1 MTLSLIESVI
11 IHTFGRNSLNPQ
23 RTAWRRLLFAIG
35 TAVALD
41 VVITQSLATL
51 RLPSDLFQSWL
62 TIMLILLVQIVIG
75 LIMLIV
81 RASSYGVRDDQINDI
96 LGAMPVS
103 EFSRWVVALIP
114 GLIVI
119 GLLVILSIGP
129 LIVIVSTLEMHWYL
143 FVLAINIGTLSGIGI
158 GTYQP
163 HASIGINFLLGAALV
178 AAELLLFERIMTV
191 YQIYQN
197 PSLIGFALLLLLI
210 TTPFYWLIR
219 SIQSWSESRQRNTAA
234 LLSFKLF
241 RVTMKNWLTH
251 KIIRHPK
258 IIRSAVVLTGISG
271 LLTYMWLQAGGGKD
285 PNVSVIIICLSFIAS
300 LAASDIRGLTRP
312 DAAPEILMVL
322 GSPHFVAQQIII
334 GFFLGAL
341 VTSPIW
347 LIIGITHPNHPVVSL
362 AILGQLALGSTIALL
377 ANTFFVPSQQDVT
390 AEFLSATI
398 STCLIIA
405 LEKVTTS
412 LKV

>member
-1 MTLSLIESVI
+1 
-11 IHTFGRNSLNPQ
+11 
-23 RTAWRRLLFAIG
+23 
-35 TAVALD
+35 
-41 VVITQSLATL
+41 
-51 RLPSDLFQSWL
+51 
-62 TIMLILLVQIVIG
+62 
-75 LIMLIV
+75 
-81 RASSYGVRDDQINDI
+81 
-96 LGAMPVS
+96 
-103 EFSRWVVALIP
+103 
-114 GLIVI
+114 
-119 GLLVILSIGP
+119 
-129 LIVIVSTLEMHWYL
+129 
-143 FVLAINIGTLSGIGI
+143 
-158 GTYQP
+158 
-163 HASIGINFLLGAALV
+163 
-178 AAELLLFERIMTV
+178 
-191 YQIYQN
+191 
-197 PSLIGFALLLLLI
+197 
-210 TTPFYWLIR
+210 
-219 SIQSWSESRQRNTAA
+219 
-234 LLSFKLF
+234 
-241 RVTMKNWLTH
+241 
-251 KIIRHPK
+251 
-258 IIRSAVVLTGISG
+258 
-271 LLTYMWLQAGGGKD
+271 MWLQAGGGKD

-412 LKV
+412 LKVATTLRAESIIWITCALIVALCVFSVERRRNNYYWKEIRTHVS